1 VRTKV
6 CELCGTPFEC
16 GADEGDCWCGGVV
29 VEPERLRWLSTIA
42 RDCVCRRCLT
52 GPQDRS
58 TVEGGR

>member
-1 VRTKV
+1 MRTKV

-52 GPQDRS
+52 GP
-58 TVEGGR
+58 